1 MAGRK
6 GPAKGRERTEC
17 TRPKRDAREVFL
29 SHLRKTSNIS
39 ESARVAVV
47 SRRAVYEW
55 RDADPDFA
63 AAWDDAIDEATDA
76 LEAEARRR
84 ALDGHEEYVI
94 SMGQIVRD
102 PETGKP
108 LKQRKFSDSLTTL
121 LLKAHR
127 PEKYRERHDVEQ
139 RSTIA
144 VTITSDD
151 DAL

>member
-6 GPAKGRERTEC
+6 GLAKAEKRTSR
-17 TRPKRDAREVFL
+17 TRPTRDAREVFL
-29 SHLRKTSNIS
+29 EHLRKTSNVS

-47 SRRAVYEW
+47 GRTTVHEW
-55 RDADPDFA
+55 RDQDPAFA

-84 ALDGHEEYVI
+84 AVDGHEEYVI

-102 PETGKP
+102 PETGEP
-108 LKQRKFSDSLTTL
+108 LKQKKYSDALTTL

-127 PEKYRERHDVEQ
+127 PEKFRERYDVQ
-139 RSTIA
+139 QSGH
-144 VTITSDD
+144 ITMNITPDD

>member
-6 GPAKGRERTEC
+6 SPAKGRPSTKS

-29 SHLRKTSNIS
+29 GHLRKTSNIS
-39 ESARVAVV
+39 ESARVAVID
-47 SRRAVYEW
+47 RKTAYKW
-55 RDADPDFA
+55 REAEPDFA

-108 LKQRKFSDSLTTL
+108 LMQRKFSDSLTTL

>member
-6 GPAKGRERTEC
+6 SPAKGRPPTKS

-29 SHLRKTSNIS
+29 GHLRKTSNIS
-39 ESARVAVV
+39 ESARVAVID
-47 SRRAVYEW
+47 RKTAYKW
-55 RDADPDFA
+55 REAEPDFA

-108 LKQRKFSDSLTTL
+108 LMQRKFSDSLTTL